1 MISEKNDISVLLFN
15 TRDELLR
22 VELRKVLYFQADK
35 NYTEVYFVNGYH
47 VNLPSSMSQIEQ
59 LLNNNKLKGRI
70 TPFVRIG
77 RSLIVN
83 LRYILHIRTLKQELI
98 LGDLSCTK
106 VARIPVAKNALKKLK
121 ELYTN
126 KQQ

>member
-59 LLNNNKLKGRI
+59 LLNNNELKGRI

>member
-126 KQQ
+126 KQ